1 MSVLV
6 LLDASGAHAATDQFV
21 PLDDTVVVE
30 RLRERPLDQ
39 TDLAFR
45 AARARLRTA
54 PTLLPLAEE
63 VAQRSIALARRDGDP
78 RHIGVAYAALT
89 PWLSLADP
97 PVTVRLLRAT
107 LLQSVHQFEPALG
120 ELEEVLRRQPRN
132 AQAWLIRATILQV
145 LGRYAEAQASCE
157 RLPPLGAS
165 FYAQACLAE
174 LSSLTGHASEG
185 HAQLAALQA
194 NPRVGTDVRWLSLV
208 MAEMEERM
216 GDFGAADRH
225 YREALATS
233 PDAYTKAA
241 YADFLLDRGRAA
253 EVIDLLGGEQRADP
267 LLLRLALAYRA
278 QHRAEWVATV
288 AALQARFD
296 AARLRGDRVHLREE
310 ARFELELRDQPQRAL
325 PLAIQNW
332 AVQKEPADALILLHS
347 AAAAGT
353 PEQAKTVVA
362 FIRANHV
369 TDQRLS
375 PWLR

>member
-1 MSVLV
+1 MNAKGIETHRLE
-6 LLDASGAHAATDQFV
+6 DFV
-21 PLDDTVVVE
+21 PVHSLESAIGVRTAIGVDMADVQPFRRRIRKFHQIIKLGATG
-30 RLRERPLDQ
+30 RERQ
-39 TDLAFR
+39 VGAVQ
-45 AARARLRTA
+45 AA
-54 PTLLPLAEE
+54 LLP
-63 VAQRSIALARRDGDP
+63 
-78 RHIGVAYAALT
+78 
-89 PWLSLADP
+89 SLAP
-97 PVTVRLLRAT
+97 
-107 LLQSVHQFEPALG
+107 
-120 ELEEVLRRQPRN
+120 
-132 AQAWLIRATILQV
+132 
-145 LGRYAEAQASCE
+145 
-157 RLPPLGAS
+157 
-165 FYAQACLAE
+165 
-174 LSSLTGHASEG
+174 
-185 HAQLAALQA
+185 
-194 NPRVGTDVRWLSLV
+194 
-208 MAEMEERM
+208 
-216 GDFGAADRH
+216 
-225 YREALATS
+225 
-233 PDAYTKAA
+233 
-241 YADFLLDRGRAA
+241 FLLDRGRAA